1 MGLVA
6 VTIGGSA
13 RSEGQD
19 WSQSGRPIGIR
30 LGTFARAT
38 SSNKASNI
46 ARRLL
51 DVLDDDHDTT
61 DDARPVTT
69 PAVLVQYA
77 RLRRLGLALFPAL
90 AARVSSVLRA

>member
-1 MGLVA
+1 M
-6 VTIGGSA
+6 TIGGSA

-19 WSQSGRPIGIR
+19 WSQSGRPIGNR

-69 PAVLVQYA
+69 PPSLYSTPALAVSVSVCT
-77 RLRRLGLALFPAL
+77 LFPAL